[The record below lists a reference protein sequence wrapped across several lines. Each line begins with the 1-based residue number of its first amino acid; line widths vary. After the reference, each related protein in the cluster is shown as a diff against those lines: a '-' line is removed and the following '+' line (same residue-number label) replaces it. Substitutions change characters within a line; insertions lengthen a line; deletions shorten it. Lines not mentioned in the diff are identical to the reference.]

1 MVKIVCVLIGLSL
14 RVLMAE
20 RFHLFKSD
28 DGRFFYT
35 EEEANEWDQ
44 RLENGRNNC
53 IKMLQSK
60 SSPEKIHPKVD
71 KVIQELVPSEF
82 EDFVVSIES
91 ISKALTNFA
100 FRKKDDWAND
110 YWNTRGKIPDEERW
124 NYSIRKLK
132 RIEQF
137 GGKHDADIDWVREHE
152 VAFPAPRSKPMLE

>member
-1 MVKIVCVLIGLSL
+1 
-14 RVLMAE
+14 MAE
-20 RFHLFKSD
+20 KFHLFKSD

-44 RLENGRNNC
+44 RLENGRKNC

-82 EDFVVSIES
+82 DDFVISIES

-110 YWNTRGKIPDEERW
+110 YWNIKGKVPDDQRM
-124 NYSIRKLK
+124 NYSIRKLRRLEK
-132 RIEQF
+132 Y
-137 GGKHDADIDWVREHE
+137 GGNHDADIDWLNQHE
-152 VAFPAPRSKPMLE
+152 IPLPAPED